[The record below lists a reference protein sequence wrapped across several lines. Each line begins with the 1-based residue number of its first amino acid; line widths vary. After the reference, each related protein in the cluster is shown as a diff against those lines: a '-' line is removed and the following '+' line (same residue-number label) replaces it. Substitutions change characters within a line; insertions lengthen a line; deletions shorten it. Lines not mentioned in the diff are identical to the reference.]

1 MSGMNTHILISDDL
15 TTTSLI
21 VADAFGKQHAKVLR
35 AIESLQIPAEYRKAN
50 FGETEITRPSPLN
63 GAPIK
68 SKAYRLTRDGFA
80 LLVMG
85 FTGARAMEWKIKF
98 LDAFNAMEA
107 KLRQERLVAVKAHTR
122 RLPPRPATL
131 PTPESGPAKGE
142 IMAAQKRRELIRE
155 HTTKLLALVA
165 AEAPAEA
172 TRVSLHLWS
181 DWGPDPDANTHCGIS
196 ANATRREWKADQ
208 RMPQGGLFTDKD
220 VAHWLP
226 GKGESPLP
234 A

>member
-1 MSGMNTHILISDDL
+1 MSGTNTHIPTTSITMSSREIADLCGKRHDHVMRDIAKMLAAIGLPAPNFGGTFRVTQPRGGFRDVPCYHLPRDL
-15 TTTSLI
+15 TLTLI
-21 VADAFGKQHAKVLR
+21 TGYRADLRYKVVRRLE
-35 AIESLQIPAEYRKAN
+35 ALEAE
-50 FGETEITRPSPLN
+50 
-63 GAPIK
+63 
-68 SKAYRLTRDGFA
+68 
-80 LLVMG
+80 
-85 FTGARAMEWKIKF
+85 
-98 LDAFNAMEA
+98 
-107 KLRQERLVAVKAHTR
+107 RQRLVAVKAHTR

-208 RMPQGGLFTDKD
+208 RMPEGGLFTDKD

-226 GKGESPLP
+226 GKGN